1 MTHIFN
7 VRTADEKCQCAFG
20 GVKTELP
27 LIQETP
33 LLSKNKEKDIKNRR
47 KNYETPHFDTTV
59 PPSGLSDTE
68 SVILGLLNEVSQVI
82 WKKFFRKN
90 KYNLLFIYF
99 NLYLGSS

>member
-27 LIQETP
+27 LIKETP
-33 LLSKNKEKDIKNRR
+33 LLPKNKEKDIKNRR

-82 WKKFFRKN
+82 WKIFVRKN
-90 KYNLLFIYF
+90 KYN
-99 NLYLGSS
+99 N